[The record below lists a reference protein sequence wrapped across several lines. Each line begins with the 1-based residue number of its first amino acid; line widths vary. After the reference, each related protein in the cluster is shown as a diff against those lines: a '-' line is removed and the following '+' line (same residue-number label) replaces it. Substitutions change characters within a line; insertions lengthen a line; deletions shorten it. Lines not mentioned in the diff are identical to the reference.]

1 MSPVAVSVNMNLEYK
16 IGGGFMRIGIIGG
29 GAIGL
34 LFACYLSK
42 SNQVTLYC
50 RTNEQVRL
58 INKYGIYLK
67 HHGTVDNFTIKA
79 QPSDEISAEDLFIIA
94 VKQYQLEQIERVF
107 HHIPSQTPLIFI
119 QNGVAHL
126 KFIENLSHEIII
138 VGVVE
143 HGALKEKTNYVHHT
157 GEGLTRLAIFRG
169 NEQFVGP
176 IIHKL
181 NTIPFPFIFEKDYLE
196 MVFGKLIVNAV
207 INPLTAI
214 LKAKNGELMLNSHY
228 LHLVHLVLDE
238 VVKILDISD
247 REKVF
252 MRIKTICENT
262 ASNQSSMLKD
272 ILNHRQTEI
281 DGIIGGL
288 LNMAETKD
296 LKVPVLQFLYHS
308 IKGMER

>member
-1 MSPVAVSVNMNLEYK
+1 
-16 IGGGFMRIGIIGG
+16 
-29 GAIGL
+29 
-34 LFACYLSK
+34 
-42 SNQVTLYC
+42 
-50 RTNEQVRL
+50 
-58 INKYGIYLK
+58 
-67 HHGTVDNFTIKA
+67 
-79 QPSDEISAEDLFIIA
+79 
-94 VKQYQLEQIERVF
+94 
-107 HHIPSQTPLIFI
+107 
-119 QNGVAHL
+119 L
-126 KFIENLSHEIII
+126 KFIENLSHETII

-176 IIHKL
+176 IIHRL

-238 VVKILDISD
+238 VVRILDISD
-247 REKVF
+247 RERIF